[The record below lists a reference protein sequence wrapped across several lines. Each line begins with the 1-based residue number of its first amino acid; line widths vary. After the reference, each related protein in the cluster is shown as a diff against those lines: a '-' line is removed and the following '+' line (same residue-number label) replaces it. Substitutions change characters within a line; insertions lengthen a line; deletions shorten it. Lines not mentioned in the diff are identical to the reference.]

1 MPTYNRAHLVG
12 RAIESVIS
20 QTFQDWE
27 LIVIDD
33 ASTDGTLEMLHGW
46 RNKDPRIVVIHNAVN
61 QYPDISKTLN
71 QGLAV
76 ARGKYIA
83 RVDDDDY
90 WIAPEKLEKQIAFLE
105 THTDHVLVGTGVI
118 VVDDAGNERY
128 RYLKREDDAAIR
140 RGALA
145 ANPFTH
151 STVMYRRDAALSVHG
166 YEKYYAEDWMLWLKL
181 GNRGKLHNL
190 PEFLRVSFRL
200 VRTDYPVKCH
210 LTQS

>member
-1 MPTYNRAHLVG
+1 MDSKTAPQISIVMPTYNRAHLVG

-140 RGALA
+140 RTTWSAICLRGRINHGNSSARSTRRCLKSYGASDMITLVFCA
-145 ANPFTH
+145 A
-151 STVMYRRDAALSVHG
+151 SLSMVPDISILFCP
-166 YEKYYAEDWMLWLKL
+166 Y
-181 GNRGKLHNL
+181 
-190 PEFLRVSFRL
+190 
-200 VRTDYPVKCH
+200 
-210 LTQS
+210 